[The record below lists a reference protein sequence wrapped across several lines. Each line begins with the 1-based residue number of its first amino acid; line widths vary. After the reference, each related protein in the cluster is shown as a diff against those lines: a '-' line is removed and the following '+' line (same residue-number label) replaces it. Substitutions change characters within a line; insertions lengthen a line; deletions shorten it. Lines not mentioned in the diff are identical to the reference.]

1 MDDLVL
7 NRLPRAYR
15 VGLRLRE
22 LGADDDLIAE
32 CLDIDP
38 AGVKALLDIG
48 TQKLQNARQI
58 DPDVGGH

>member
-1 MDDLVL
+1 
-7 NRLPRAYR
+7 
-15 VGLRLRE
+15 LRLRE